1 MEVILYTTHCPQ
13 CRMLEKRLEDS
24 GIQYTEKTDV
34 QEMIDKGFTN
44 VPVLVVD
51 GKAMQVREAVAWV
64 DEQ

>member
-24 GIQYTEKTDV
+24 GIQYTEKTDI

>member
-1 MEVILYTTHCPQ
+1 
-13 CRMLEKRLEDS
+13 MLEKRLEDS

>member
-1 MEVILYTTHCPQ
+1 MEVILYTTHCSQ

-24 GIQYTEKTDV
+24 GIQYTEKTDI